1 MTSAVEIPEGL
12 RVLPDGSWRIGDTPV
27 QHEVSLL
34 FFKRHLSFDD
44 AGAFIE
50 EAGRRLPVTV
60 EGPPL
65 VVLRLDV
72 DDAAGTARAV
82 LDDGTVEP
90 VEDLAMEPD
99 SGRFECAARGG
110 RARAQFSRAA
120 HQALLEH
127 AEEEDGRFYLRVGL
141 SRLPIR
147 T

>member
-1 MTSAVEIPEGL
+1 MTSADEIPEGL
-12 RVLPDGSWRIGDTPV
+12 CVRPDGSWWIGDTAV

-34 FFKRHLSFDD
+34 FFKRHLAFDA

-50 EAGRRLPVTV
+50 QAGRRLPVAV
-60 EGPPL
+60 DGPPF
-65 VVLRLDV
+65 VVLRLEV
-72 DDAAGTARAV
+72 DHAAGRAQAV
-82 LDDGTVEP
+82 LDDGTVEL
-90 VEDLAMEPD
+90 VEDLAMEPE

-127 AEEEDGRFYLRVGL
+127 AEEEDGRFFLRVGL